1 MWSDINNSWRM
12 NNTKNLDVRK
22 LVRTPHVDKKKKT
35 LKILCYLENKSER
48 ETRQKTIYF
57 FMPRFHIYI

>member
-22 LVRTPHVDKKKKT
+22 LVRTPHADKKKNTKNFM
-35 LKILCYLENKSER
+35 LVR
-48 ETRQKTIYF
+48 E
-57 FMPRFHIYI
+57 